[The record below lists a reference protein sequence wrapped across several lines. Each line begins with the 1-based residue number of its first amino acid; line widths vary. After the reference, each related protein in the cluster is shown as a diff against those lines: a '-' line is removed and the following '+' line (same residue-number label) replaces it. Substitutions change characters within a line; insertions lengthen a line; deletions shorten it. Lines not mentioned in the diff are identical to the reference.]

1 MSGLINPH
9 AAPEEA
15 AYALLIELVRAQRVP
30 QYEGEISGLLAM
42 YDEAVKH
49 FKEKITTIPDL
60 PRAPFTA
67 GEDGP
72 CEEPDAPEPYAC
84 PSIAGS
90 PNDVTHPPPPKTLL
104 APGDPRND

>member
-49 FKEKITTIPDL
+49 FKEKETE
-60 PRAPFTA
+60 RKRGHRGAR
-67 GEDGP
+67 
-72 CEEPDAPEPYAC
+72 
-84 PSIAGS
+84 
-90 PNDVTHPPPPKTLL
+90 KT
-104 APGDPRND
+104 